1 MHTAK
6 ARWQGPCVFAAAIF
20 AILVPAL
27 PARAQNVLETPQ
39 QTNERIRSKTESFRA
54 RPHDYVLG
62 SGDVISIQV
71 FDVPELSREVRI
83 SQSGTIGMPLVPV
96 RLHVSGLTE
105 IQAEQKIEEV
115 LVSNGLVT
123 HAQVDVSVKERKSKP
138 ITIVGAVAHPMVYQM
153 DRQVTVLEALAEA
166 GGISSDAGDTLII
179 ARPEATPTENAGEP
193 PALGDETPTSNST
206 EKATSEKV
214 LPPNDTP
221 PIMEPKSGTA
231 SLSSAE
237 PPAISNLITINL
249 NELLESGDARNNI
262 LLQAGDI
269 VTVPHAGIVY
279 ALGAVSRPGGFV
291 VTGDRAQLTTL
302 KVLALAGGVSHT
314 ASMSRAVLIRKDA
327 LGKQIEVMVD
337 LKKVIRRETEDV
349 PMRPSDVLYIPESGT
364 KQVLL
369 KALEVG
375 LAVGTAATIFR
386 VATH

>member
-1 MHTAK
+1 MHTAN
-6 ARWQGPCVFAAAIF
+6 ARWQGPCVFGAAILAF
-20 AILVPAL
+20 LVSAL
-27 PARAQNVLETPQ
+27 SVRAQTVLETPQ
-39 QTNERIRSKTESFRA
+39 QTNERIRSKSASFRPP
-54 RPHDYVLG
+54 PHDYVLG

-115 LVSNGLVT
+115 LVANGLVT

-138 ITIVGAVAHPMVYQM
+138 VTIVGAVVHPMVYQM
-153 DRQVTVLEALAEA
+153 DRQVTLLEALAEA
-166 GGISSDAGDTLII
+166 GGISPDAGDTLII
-179 ARPEATPTENAGEP
+179 ARPEA
-193 PALGDETPTSNST
+193 
-206 EKATSEKV
+206 
-214 LPPNDTP
+214 LPPDDP
-221 PIMEPKSGTA
+221 
-231 SLSSAE
+231 AE
-237 PPAISNLITINL
+237 PPAIGDQTPSSVSAEKAASEKDPPANAAPSANETNGGTASSSQPEPPAIPNLITVNL

-262 LLQAGDI
+262 LLKAGDI

-291 VTGDRAQLTTL
+291 VTSDRSQLTTL

-327 LGKQIEVMVD
+327 LGKQTEVMVD

-349 PMRPSDVLYIPESGT
+349 PMRPSDILYIPESGT

-375 LAVGTAATIFR
+375 VGVGTATAVFR
-386 VATH
+386 LAR